1 MTKEEAAAYL
11 SLIPGGNGGR
21 EAETVYRYGVEGS
34 VTVST
39 FRPCD
44 AARILRRNPAA
55 VLSLHMR
62 ADTSSDEASEI
73 TIRLDRSMVRGIEML
88 IRPEKGEPMSE
99 EDRATFQA
107 RFAKE

>member
-1 MTKEEAAAYL
+1 MTKEEAVAYL
-11 SLIPGGNGGR
+11 ARIPGGNGGR
-21 EAETVYRYGVEGS
+21 EAETVYRFGVEGS

-55 VLSLHMR
+55 VLSVHMS
-62 ADTSSDEASEI
+62 ADTSSEEAGEI

-99 EDRATFQA
+99 EAKQAMQA
-107 RFAKE
+107 RMAG